1 MKDTH
6 YSKLFG
12 LSFAMIFA
20 FVLALNAIALSNVQ
34 QQIAPS
40 QSELRVG
47 NSVMARP

>member
-6 YSKLFG
+6 DSKLFG

-34 QQIAPS
+34 QQIATS
-40 QSELRVG
+40 QLDLRTG
-47 NSVMARP
+47 NPVAAVP